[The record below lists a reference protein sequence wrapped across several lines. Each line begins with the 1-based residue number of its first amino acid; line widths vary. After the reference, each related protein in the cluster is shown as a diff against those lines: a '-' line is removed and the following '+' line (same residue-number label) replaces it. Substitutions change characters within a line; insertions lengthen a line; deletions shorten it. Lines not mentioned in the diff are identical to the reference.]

1 MPSFFQDLRPMR
13 SQAQSFQFVS
23 LAFLIL
29 VATAFAVAQTPTPTP
44 IVEDEVIKVESR
56 LIMVPA
62 SVTDANGN
70 AILGLTASDFIV
82 KEGTKRQEIESVGT
96 ADKVPL
102 EIALLFDISATTSP
116 MFKFQQE
123 TAAKFLSDVMRD
135 VDRAAIFT
143 VGKRPMLISSR
154 NGSQQS
160 IAAIR
165 TIIPTTEYTAFYDS
179 VAAAADYLKRNSPE
193 GTRRVVVV
201 ISDGED
207 TNSDA
212 ISKSINDGYKKIG
225 SKLNTLD
232 SKTLYQLTVKARNDA
247 SAAERVRVSRM
258 LQDADTVFYSINP
271 AGSSY
276 QLNKMSVF
284 GQENMQQFAEQTG
297 GSAFLP
303 KFQPIDTKDVYAN
316 DINKRSNATVLDR
329 IFTQLTNELRSQ
341 YLIQYYA
348 DENQTKGSFV
358 KLTVETPNRSGV
370 RIRARQGYYVTN

>member
-1 MPSFFQDLRPMR
+1 MR